1 MNSLGV
7 KAGLKYNSHYGLK
20 L

>member
-7 KAGLKYNSHYGLK
+7 KAGLKYNSHYGVK